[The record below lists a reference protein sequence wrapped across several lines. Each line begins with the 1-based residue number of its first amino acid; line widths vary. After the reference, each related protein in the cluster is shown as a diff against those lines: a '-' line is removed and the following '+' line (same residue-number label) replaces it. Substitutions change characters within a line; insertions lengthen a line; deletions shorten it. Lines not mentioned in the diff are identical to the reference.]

1 MNDLEI
7 AENELKT
14 KGLTLVIVKKGELIF
29 KTKDHKIAGF
39 LSAIEKFGRSLEDS
53 SIADRVVGKAIALLC
68 VYAKV
73 KAIYAVVISTKA
85 KKVLEQNQISHE
97 WTSIVN
103 EILDSETN
111 QVCPFEMKAISMSDT
126 EYTYFEL
133 RNLLNS
139 LKDCKQS

>member
-111 QVCPFEMKAISMSDT
+111 QVCPFEMKAISMSDP
-126 EYTYFEL
+126 EDTYFEL

>member
-7 AENELKT
+7 AKNELKT
-14 KGLTLVIVKKGELIF
+14 KDLTLAIVKAGELIF

-39 LSAIEKFGRSLEDS
+39 LNAIEKFGQSLEGS

-68 VYAKV
+68 VYVNV
-73 KAIYAVVISTKA
+73 KAIYAKVISAKA

-111 QVCPFEMKAISMSDT
+111 QVCPFEMKAKSLSDPKD
-126 EYTYFEL
+126 TYFEL